1 MGKGLGKA
9 RRRENPHG
17 VRYPTVARLV
27 GPVSSRLR
35 RAVKTALLRTRLPL
49 RQATLRAGLGVYEA
63 YVGSRAR
70 LRGGGTPECGP
81 DGLAVPPPELRA
93 RVSQPPDAT
102 FFLESGR
109 FQVESIRKV
118 IADHGVR
125 VDGMRAALDFGCGCG
140 RLARWWAGV
149 QGPALYGCDYDRK
162 LVEWCLRNLPFM
174 HAAVNDL
181 EPPLRY
187 EAEQF
192 DLVYALSVFTHMSEP
207 LQHRWLA
214 ELGRVLRPGGLLFF
228 TVSGDEYADRLSGE
242 DRARYDS
249 AELVTHFTEVE
260 GSNLCAA
267 YHPPGYV
274 KAHMLSGL
282 ELLEMVP
289 GAPFPAPTTAI
300 SQDGY
305 LARKPGQP
313 G

>member
-1 MGKGLGKA
+1 
-9 RRRENPHG
+9 
-17 VRYPTVARLV
+17 VT
-27 GPVSSRLR
+27 SRLR
-35 RAVKTALLRTRLPL
+35 RAVKTALLRTRFPL
-49 RQATLRAGLGVYEA
+49 RQAALRVGLRVYEA
-63 YVGSRAR
+63 YIGSRAR
-70 LRGGGTPECGP
+70 LRGGGTPERGP

-109 FQVESIRKV
+109 SQVESIREL

-125 VDGMRAALDFGCGCG
+125 VDSMRAALDFGCGCG
-140 RLARWWAGV
+140 RLARWWADV
-149 QGPALYGCDYDRK
+149 QGPALHGCDYDRD
-162 LVEWCLRNLPFM
+162 LVVWCSRNLPFM
-174 HAAVNDL
+174 EATVNDL
-181 EPPLRY
+181 DPPLGY

-192 DLVYALSVFTHMSEP
+192 DLVYALSVFTHMSES

-214 ELGRVLRPGGLLFF
+214 ELERVLRPGGLLFF

-267 YHPPGYV
+267 YHPPRYV
-274 KAHMLSGL
+274 KARMLSGL

-289 GAPFPAPTTAI
+289 GAPFPAPTTAM

-305 LARKPGQP
+305 LARKADPHRG
-313 G
+313 